1 MENEIVEYD
10 IYEEYLPINQ
20 LHLEKYCSNLMTG
33 IMHWVEVTMKDYTDA
48 QYGKGDIKKLIN
60 YDEIKML
67 QRNV

>member
-1 MENEIVEYD
+1 MKPEDIEYSYIEN
-10 IYEEYLPINQ
+10 LPINAVE
-20 LHLEKYCSNLMTG
+20 LEKYCGNLISGLMQW
-33 IMHWVEVTMKDYTDA
+33 IDVTMKDYTDA